1 VDFFR
6 EIADALLAFSRDHL
20 YMALFLLLF
29 IEEAGIPLPVPG
41 DTIILL
47 AGAEVSNGQASAPT
61 VVSLVVLA
69 TLGGSSILYWV
80 SRLGGVAV
88 LGWLCRF
95 ARIPEE
101 RVEGVGRWLRRHTGP
116 VVVFGRLTPGF
127 RTITSIAAGTFDIS
141 YFPFLA
147 YTAVSATI
155 WAVLYLILG
164 AVISDFYRTVEAYLF
179 RPSPL
184 ALALLAFA
192 LSAAGVAIWQW
203 RRSSGRLP
211 RPAPRKH
218 PEGRQAPA
226 EE

>member
-1 VDFFR
+1 MDFVR
-6 EIADALLAFSRDHL
+6 EFADALLAFSRDHL
-20 YMALFLLLF
+20 YVALFLLLF

-47 AGAEVSNGQASAPT
+47 AGAQVSNERASAPA

-69 TLGGSSILYWV
+69 TISGSSILYWV
-80 SRLGGVAV
+80 SRLGGMPV
-88 LGWLCRF
+88 LTRLCRF
-95 ARIPEE
+95 AHIREE
-101 RVEGVGRWLRRHTGP
+101 RVESAGRWMRSHTGP

-127 RTITSIAAGTFDIS
+127 RTITSIAAGTFGVN
-141 YFPFLA
+141 YFPFLI
-147 YTAVSATI
+147 YTAISATI
-155 WAVLYLILG
+155 WATLYFMLG
-164 AVISDFYRTVEAYLF
+164 AVISDFYRTVAAYLF

-203 RRSSGRLP
+203 RRSSRRPVKPVP
-211 RPAPRKH
+211 RPRADGRK
-218 PEGRQAPA
+218 AAA

>member
-1 VDFFR
+1 MDFFR

-20 YMALFLLLF
+20 YLALFLLLF

-69 TLGGSSILYWV
+69 TLSGSSILYLV

-95 ARIPEE
+95 AHIPEE

-116 VVVFGRLTPGF
+116 VIVFGRLTPGF
-127 RTITSIAAGTFDIS
+127 RTITSIAAGTFNVS
-141 YFPFLA
+141 YLPFLV

-155 WAVLYLILG
+155 WAALYLILG
-164 AVISDFYRTVEAYLF
+164 AVISDFYRTVAAYLF

-211 RPAPRKH
+211 RPAPRKR
-218 PEGRQAPA
+218 PAPA

>member
-6 EIADALLAFSRDHL
+6 EFADALLAFSRDHL
-20 YMALFLLLF
+20 YVALFLLLF

-47 AGAEVSNGQASAPT
+47 AGAEVSNGQASATT

-69 TLGGSSILYWV
+69 TLSGSSILYWV
-80 SRLGGVAV
+80 SRLGGMVV
-88 LGWLCRF
+88 LSRICRF
-95 ARIPEE
+95 AHIPEE
-101 RVEGVGRWLRRHTGP
+101 RVEGVGRWLRRHPGP

-127 RTITSIAAGTFDIS
+127 RTITSIASGTFGIS
-141 YFPFLA
+141 YLPFLV

-155 WAVLYLILG
+155 WAALYLVLG
-164 AVISDFYRTVEAYLF
+164 AAITDFYRTVEAYLV

-211 RPAPRKH
+211 RPAPRKR
-218 PEGRQAPA
+218 EAPV

>member
-1 VDFFR
+1 VDLFR
-6 EIADALLAFSRDHL
+6 ELADALLAFSRDHL
-20 YMALFLLLF
+20 YVALFLLLF

-47 AGAEVSNGQASAPT
+47 AGAEVSSGQASAPT

-69 TLGGSSILYWV
+69 TLCGSSILYWV
-80 SRLGGVAV
+80 SRLGGMVV
-88 LGWLCRF
+88 LGRVCRF
-95 ARIPEE
+95 AHIPEQ

-116 VVVFGRLTPGF
+116 VIVFGRLTPGF
-127 RTITSIAAGTFDIS
+127 RTITSIAGGTFAVS
-141 YFPFLA
+141 YVPFLV
-147 YTAVSATI
+147 YTGISATI
-155 WAVLYLILG
+155 WAALYVLLG
-164 AVISDFYRTVEAYLF
+164 AVISDFYRTVAAYLS

-211 RPAPRKH
+211 RPEPRK
-218 PEGRQAPA
+218 RQAA
-226 EE
+226 VEE

>member
-6 EIADALLAFSRDHL
+6 EFADALLAFSRDHL
-20 YMALFLLLF
+20 YVALFLLLF

-61 VVSLVVLA
+61 VVSLVVTA
-69 TLGGSSILYWV
+69 TLCGSSILYWV
-80 SRLGGVAV
+80 SRLGGMAV
-88 LGWLCRF
+88 LRRLCRL
-95 ARIPEE
+95 AHIRDE

-116 VVVFGRLTPGF
+116 VIVFGRLTPGF
-127 RTITSIAAGTFDIS
+127 RTVTSMAAGTFSVS
-141 YFPFLA
+141 YFPFLV
-147 YTAVSATI
+147 YTAVSATL
-155 WAVLYLILG
+155 WAALYLVLG
-164 AVISDFYRTVEAYLF
+164 ATISDFYRTVEAYLS

-192 LSAAGVAIWQW
+192 LSAAGAAIWQW

-211 RPAPRKH
+211 RPSPQKS
-218 PEGRQAPA
+218 QAPA

>member
-6 EIADALLAFSRDHL
+6 EFADALLAFSRDHL
-20 YMALFLLLF
+20 YVALFLLLF
-29 IEEAGIPLPVPG
+29 IEEAGIPLPAPG

-47 AGAEVSNGQASAPT
+47 AGAEVASGQASAPT
-61 VVSLVVLA
+61 VVSLVVTA
-69 TLGGSSILYWV
+69 TLCGSSILYWV
-80 SRLGGVAV
+80 SRLGGMAV
-88 LGWLCRF
+88 LGRLCRL
-95 ARIPEE
+95 AHIPDE

-127 RTITSIAAGTFDIS
+127 RTVTSIAAGTFTVS
-141 YFPFLA
+141 YLPFLV

-155 WAVLYLILG
+155 WAALYLVLG
-164 AVISDFYRTVEAYLF
+164 AVVSDFYRTVAAYLF

-211 RPAPRKH
+211 RPAPRP
-218 PEGRQAPA
+218 PEAGQAPA